1 MPLNFDFLTV
11 LQKSFDKYLET
22 SARSNEKL
30 KILHQKIARD
40 LSGKL
45 GEDYTVDSLDFGSG
59 REQTIPGRYLE
70 KKVDVCVSKNGK
82 PQAGVAVKFVM
93 SNYAQNSN
101 NYFENMLGE
110 TANIRSSGTPYFQIF
125 IIPEKLPYFDNAGT
139 VKKIEEI
146 TPHNIDKYVALS
158 NDNAD
163 LFFHTP
169 NKTLFV
175 LLKPSVLPEE
185 GQSKAEYKTACQGMR
200 FGYSDAIKSFITI
213 TRRFWKKSITPF
225 WRYNLTAFFD
235 TLRRC
240 FPSAW
245 RWSWDRRPWERE

>member
-125 IIPEKLPYFDNAGT
+125 IIPEKLPYFDNA
-139 VKKIEEI
+139 
-146 TPHNIDKYVALS
+146 
-158 NDNAD
+158 D

-175 LLKPSVLPEE
+175 LLEPSVLPEE

-200 FGYSDAIKSFITI
+200 FGYSDAFDGVFSDQVV
-213 TRRFWKKSITPF
+213 
-225 WRYNLTAFFD
+225 YNDYEAF
-235 TLRRC
+235 LEKIYH
-240 FPSAW
+240 AVLAI
-245 RWSWDRRPWERE
+245 

>member
-1 MPLNFDFLTV
+1 MPLNFDFLMV

-200 FGYSDAIKSFITI
+200 FGYSDAFDGVFSDQVV
-213 TRRFWKKSITPF
+213 
-225 WRYNLTAFFD
+225 YNDYEAF
-235 TLRRC
+235 LEKVYH
-240 FPSAW
+240 AVLAI
-245 RWSWDRRPWERE
+245 